1 VLLFTFMMAAHIVL
15 SMSMVRQHGVLTAN
29 TAMFGITAILMSGC
43 AVALGEPSPPSDLS
57 WTVWGAVLF
66 IGLGTAS
73 VFLLRC
79 RSLQSLTPA
88 AVAAYHNF
96 IPICTIGIAH
106 LSLGEP
112 LTGQTLAGAAAV
124 LLGTELVRRRPTVEY
139 HRVWRPNWET
149 SDAAGNRS

>member
-1 VLLFTFMMAAHIVL
+1 MA
-15 SMSMVRQHGVLTAN
+15 SSPP
-29 TAMFGITAILMSGC
+29 FGITAVFISGC
-43 AVALGEPSPPSDLS
+43 TVAWDEPASPVDLS

-88 AVAAYHNF
+88 TVGAYHNL
-96 IPICTIGIAH
+96 IPICTIAIAH

-112 LTGQTLAGAAAV
+112 VTAQTMTGALAV
-124 LLGTELVRRRPTVEY
+124 LLGTELVRRKPEWSALYAHKIFLGRALAPVRSTCTWGALRKAEADTHRFRPSKGGY
-139 HRVWRPNWET
+139 I
-149 SDAAGNRS
+149 